1 MMSNTQDLW
10 NLTALFKNK
19 ESLQNAIQ
27 KSIEKAKAFQGSYKD
42 KIASLTPQD
51 FYKSVQEYEKI
62 CEELSRI
69 MTYAFLCFASN
80 TKEGAFYAEC
90 EMQVNKAQESLL
102 FFELEFNALDS
113 ALQESFIQNAKEYH
127 YYLELLSKDSKHQLS
142 LKEETILLK
151 TQPVGVDS
159 FKRLFDEHLSHLRF
173 TITQNDT
180 QKEVGEEEVLSLLYD
195 KNREV
200 RKMAQESLSAGLKQ
214 NLELLTYI
222 YNVVRKDLRI
232 TAELRGYETLE
243 EARHIANQTT
253 QKSVDSMVKTI
264 NANVGIVEEY
274 YTLKAKILRLE
285 TLYDYDRYAPIS
297 SDSDSF
303 SYAESKAMVLKT
315 FEEFS
320 PKFYGIAK
328 RAFEEGWVD
337 SHPRENKRGG
347 AFSHSAVPSAHPY
360 LMLNHTNRRRDVF
373 TMAHELGHTIH
384 QTLSYRVGY
393 LNADTPLTTAETA
406 SVFAEMLLFEKM
418 KENLSKEQKIE
429 LYAGKLEDVF
439 ATLFRQNVFTNFER
453 LVHQKE
459 GELSSEELSNLWQEE
474 NQKMFGK
481 SVVLTPNYRLWWS
494 YIPHFIHTPFY
505 CYAYSYGQLL
515 VFALFGVYRRNKAD
529 FVAKYEEFLSLGGS
543 KSPKELVGIF
553 GLDIESDDFWEIGM
567 NEVRLLLEDLKSVLK
582 ES

>member
-1 MMSNTQDLW
+1 MASTQDIW
-10 NLTALFKNK
+10 NLTALFTNE
-19 ESLQNAIQ
+19 ESLQERI
-27 KSIEKAKAFQGSYKD
+27 KTSIKDAKDFEKAYKD
-42 KIASLTPQD
+42 KLHTLSTQD
-51 FYKSVQEYEKI
+51 FYQILAIYEKL
-62 CEELSRI
+62 CENLSLI
-69 MTYAFLCFASN
+69 MTYAFLRFASN

-90 EMQVNKAQESLL
+90 EMQVNAAQEHLL
-102 FFELEFNALDS
+102 FFEVEFNALPK
-113 ALQESFIQNAKEYH
+113 ALQEEFIAHSGQYR
-127 YYLELLSKDSKHQLS
+127 YFLELLAKGAKHQLT
-142 LKEETILLK
+142 LLEEKVLLK

-173 TITQNDT
+173 KITLKGE

-195 KNREV
+195 EEREV
-200 RKMAQESLSAGLKQ
+200 RKMAQISLSETLEQ
-214 NLELLTYI
+214 NLDLLGFI

-232 TAELRGYETLE
+232 TAELRNYVSLE
-243 EARHIANQTT
+243 ESRHLDNQTT
-253 QKSVDSMVKTI
+253 QKSVDCMVKTI
-264 NANVGIVEEY
+264 NENVGIVEEY
-274 YTLKAKILRLE
+274 YTLKGKLLGLE

-297 SDSDSF
+297 YDETEFTYQD
-303 SYAESKAMVLKT
+303 SKAIVLET
-315 FEEFS
+315 FRDFS
-320 PKFYGIAK
+320 PHFFEIAN

-360 LMLNHTNRRRDVF
+360 LMLNHTNRRRDAF

-384 QTLSYRVGY
+384 QNLSYRVGY

-418 KENLSKEQKIE
+418 KDSLSKEQKIS
-429 LYAGKLEDVF
+429 LYAGKLEDIF

-453 LVHQKE
+453 KVHSRK
-459 GELSSEELSNLWQEE
+459 GELSVQEISDIWQEE

-481 SVVLTPNYRLWWS
+481 SVVLTQNYRFWWS

-515 VFALFGVYRRNKAD
+515 VMALFGVYRKNPAD
-529 FVAKYEEFLSLGGS
+529 FVVKYEEFLSLGGS

-553 GLDIESDDFWEIGM
+553 DLDIESDDFWKIGIK
-567 NEVRLLLEDLKSVLK
+567 EVRLLLDGLKSFL
-582 ES
+582 